1 MTIRVPPKKT
11 KQRSAAEGK
20 ANYHELFFFEHGRHE
35 IHESS
40 VKSVSSV
47 GELKIQDTNA
57 YTHMSS
63 YHRLQP

>member
-1 MTIRVPPKKT
+1 MNCFWTRYSQDGSLDPHG
-11 KQRSAAEGK
+11 RW
-20 ANYHELFFFEHGRHE
+20 FFEHGRHE